1 MKKISLVISAI
12 IFMMAAALG
21 WFLPVAAFKFED
33 RLSEGKQAALDIEQ
47 INLSYREDLAMNQK
61 INIVKYDINIS
72 ENIGLEKGVFNTKED
87 IERIINEFMDD
98 FTGYKHDINST
109 ISARP
114 MLVNLS
120 NNRGTIV
127 IWIVSCWIAN
137 DWAFECC
144 VDDKTGAIL
153 LCSFTSSGANWD
165 QLVSGA
171 SVSGDMAKSL
181 TERISN
187 ALYNHYQKQVS
198 AKLVTYR
205 KVQELP
211 LENSVG
217 YRLVFRDAKNYT
229 FQITVNTYV
238 NEGRIGTNDIR

>member
-1 MKKISLVISAI
+1 
-12 IFMMAAALG
+12 
-21 WFLPVAAFKFED
+21 
-33 RLSEGKQAALDIEQ
+33 
-47 INLSYREDLAMNQK
+47 MNQK

-114 MLVNLS
+114 TLVNLS

-171 SVSGDMAKSL
+171 SLSGDMAKSL

>member
-1 MKKISLVISAI
+1 MKKLSLVISALFFI
-12 IFMMAAALG
+12 MAAALG
-21 WFLPVAAFKFED
+21 WFLPVAAFNFED
-33 RLSEGKQAALDIEQ
+33 KFYEGKQAALDIEQ

-61 INIVKYDINIS
+61 INMVKYDINIS
-72 ENIGLEKGVFNTKED
+72 ENIGLEKGVFSTKED
-87 IERIINEFMDD
+87 IERIISEFMVD
-98 FTGYKHDINST
+98 FTGYKHDVSY
-109 ISARP
+109 SLYAKP

-127 IWIVSCWIAN
+127 IWFVNCWIAG
-137 DWAFECC
+137 DWSFECC

-153 LCSFTSSGANWD
+153 RCSFASGGSPWD
-165 QLVSGA
+165 DLVSGA
-171 SVSGDMAKSL
+171 SSYNDMAKSL

-205 KVQELP
+205 KIQDLP
-211 LENSVG
+211 LENTVG

-229 FQITVNTYV
+229 FQVTVNAYV
-238 NEGRIGTNDIR
+238 NEGRIETI

>member
-12 IFMMAAALG
+12 IFIMAAALG
-21 WFLPVAAFKFED
+21 WFLPVAAFNFED

-61 INIVKYDINIS
+61 INMVKYDINIS
-72 ENIGLEKGVFNTKED
+72 ENIQLEKGVFNTKED
-87 IERIINEFMDD
+87 IERIISDFMDD
-98 FTGYKHDINST
+98 FTGFKHDIKNT
-109 ISARP
+109 IFVRP
-114 MLVNLS
+114 TLVNLS

-127 IWIVSCWIAN
+127 IWFVNCWIAN
-137 DWAFECC
+137 DWSFECC

-153 LCSFTSSGANWD
+153 RCNFSSSGATWD

-171 SVSGDMAKSL
+171 SLNVDMAKSL
-181 TERISN
+181 TERLSN

-205 KVQELP
+205 KIQDIP

-229 FQITVNTYV
+229 FQITIKTSI
-238 NEGRIGTNDIR
+238 NEGRIETE